1 MKSLN
6 FQSLQEVQWKF
17 FLLFKAH
24 HPLSVNT
31 IMTQNTIQMTGKT
44 IASIFSFETQEHII
58 FALLSE
64 RGRGGSFGGRKG
76 HYDFD
81 T

>member
-1 MKSLN
+1 
-6 FQSLQEVQWKF
+6 
-17 FLLFKAH
+17 
-24 HPLSVNT
+24 
-31 IMTQNTIQMTGKT
+31 MTQNTIQMTGKT

-64 RGRGGSFGGRKG
+64 RGRGGSFSGRKG

>member
-1 MKSLN
+1 MM
-6 FQSLQEVQWKF
+6 QD
-17 FLLFKAH
+17 
-24 HPLSVNT
+24 
-31 IMTQNTIQMTGKT
+31 TIQMTGKT